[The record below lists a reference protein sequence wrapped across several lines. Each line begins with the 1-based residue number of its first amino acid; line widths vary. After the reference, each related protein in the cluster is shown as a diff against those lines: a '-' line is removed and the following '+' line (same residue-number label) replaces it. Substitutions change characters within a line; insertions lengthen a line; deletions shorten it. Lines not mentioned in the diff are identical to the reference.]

1 MESVIVLGL
10 GEVGRPLYGIIRSSG
25 LYRVYGCDI
34 KKMYYLASSEIFQM
48 ILIIFM

>member
-10 GEVGRPLYGIIRSSG
+10 GEVGRPLYGIIRSSS

-34 KKMYYLASSEIFQM
+34 IKKM
-48 ILIIFM
+48 